1 MEQIKNISLELN
13 EAPYNVSISFDRF
26 ETHHSD
32 KDRSISLYSK
42 INFKS
47 DLFEYNGVIETVEI
61 PYNDPTIGFLID
73 GSNKSVVNIYQRA
86 PGFVLEPPKPN
97 DKNDYLGTLNII
109 TNSNGKISIFLN
121 KGGLAIKLGS
131 GGIIPIGVFLKAIS
145 GMPYTMLKSKMAF
158 SPRELLNAFPPE
170 ISDKNLNTLAADKSK
185 KGMEPTLEEC
195 VSEVYTKMLSK
206 NKRGGQQTQAT
217 FAWKYS
223 RVKEYIARLNFKN
236 RENIESKLSIGHRA
250 VGSFL
255 AEDINVPIF
264 D

>member
-1 MEQIKNISLELN
+1 MDIMEQIKNISLELN

-32 KDRSISLYSK
+32 KDRYISLYSK

-195 VSEVYTKMLSK
+195 VSEV
-206 NKRGGQQTQAT
+206 
-217 FAWKYS
+217 
-223 RVKEYIARLNFKN
+223 
-236 RENIESKLSIGHRA
+236 
-250 VGSFL
+250 
-255 AEDINVPIF
+255 
-264 D
+264 